1 MDKKEKKFEEKVDEL
16 EKLIN
21 ELENG
26 NVDLEESIDKYV
38 EAMNL
43 AKECDQKLKNIEERV
58 SKIISENGEI
68 NDFDLEG

>member
-1 MDKKEKKFEEKVDEL
+1 MDKNDKKFEEKIDDL

-26 NVDLEESIDKYV
+26 NVGLEDSIEKYV

-68 NDFDLEG
+68 NDFDLEE

>member
-1 MDKKEKKFEEKVDEL
+1 MDKNEKKFEEKINDL
-16 EKLIN
+16 ENLIN

-26 NVDLEESIDKYV
+26 NVDLEDSIEKYV

>member
-1 MDKKEKKFEEKVDEL
+1 MDKKDKKFEEKINEL

-26 NVDLEESIDKYV
+26 NVDLEDSIDKYV

-43 AKECDQKLKNIEERV
+43 AKECDQKLKTIEERV

>member
-1 MDKKEKKFEEKVDEL
+1 MDKNDKKFEEKINDL

-26 NVDLEESIDKYV
+26 NVDLEDSIEKYV